1 MAKLIECV
9 PNFSEGRNKEVI
21 DAIANAISASEGCS
35 LLDVDPG
42 SSTNRTVYT
51 FVGSPQAVVEG
62 ALNAARTAFTI
73 IDMSKHTGEHPRTG
87 AMDVC
92 PFIPVRNASMEDCVR
107 CAEEFGRR
115 LADLLQV
122 PVYLYGEAARSESRR
137 SLPSVRAGEYE
148 ALPEKLKK
156 SEWAPDFGPAI
167 FVPSWGATVTGARKF
182 LIAYNVNLLSTK
194 EQAHRI
200 ALDIREQ
207 GRGKDQCPCL
217 RYAMKQPSLRSPP
230 HQVLEVVAPPG
241 FTPGTLKKVQG
252 MGWYLEESN
261 LAQVSTNILDFE
273 ETPLHTVYE
282 EICRDARELNLPVVG
297 SQIVGLVP
305 LKAVLDCADFYI
317 QEDKLFVV
325 EEEHKVRLVIS
336 RLGLDSLGP
345 FVPKER
351 IIEYMVEAGPDEGR
365 LVSLSLQQFV
375 RSVGARTAAPG
386 GGSVSAAIAAMGAAL
401 GCMVGQMTYGKRQF
415 EALDGVMRRLI
426 PPLHQAMND
435 LLLTVD
441 ADSSAFNSYMWT
453 KVPLR
458 AFKNIP
464 SSNLPVCRRE
474 EAMQDGLK
482 KAVGVPLSLAER
494 VTSLWPALKEIVQYG
509 NVACKSDAQVAAKAL
524 ETAVYGAYY
533 NVVINLKDITDQ
545 SFKKAVSNHTNTLT
559 RYIPPKDFCTQ
570 KEVSRTYR
578 VPADGAVGVEVEG
591 HQVLWTC
598 DDTPSISVLTTVP
611 PHTGSLGVSTK
622 TKAGLVTED
631 DPLPF

>member
-21 DAIANAISASEGCS
+21 DAIANAISATEGCS

-73 IDMSKHTGEHPRTG
+73 IDMTKHTGEHPRTG

-92 PFIPVRNASMEDCVR
+92 PFIPVQNASMEDCVK
-107 CAEEFGRR
+107 CANEFGRR

-122 PVYLYGEAARSESRR
+122 PVYLYGEAARTESRR

-156 SEWAPDFGPAI
+156 SEWAPDYGPAA

-207 GRGKDQCPCL
+207 GRSKDQ
-217 RYAMKQPSLRSPP
+217 
-230 HQVLEVVAPPG
+230 
-241 FTPGTLKKVQG
+241 PGTLKMVQG
-252 MGWYLEESN
+252 MGWYLDESN

-273 ETPLHTVYE
+273 QTPLHSVYE

-297 SQIVGLVP
+297 SQIVGLIP
-305 LKAVLDCADFYI
+305 LKAVLDCADYYI
-317 QEDKLFVV
+317 QRDKLFVV

-336 RLGLDSLGP
+336 KLGLDSLGP
-345 FVPKER
+345 FAPKER
-351 IIEYMVEAGPDEGR
+351 IIEYMVESSQDEGR

-415 EALDGVMRRLI
+415 EALDGVMRKLI
-426 PPLHQAMND
+426 PPFHQAMND

-441 ADSSAFNSYMWT
+441 ADSTAFNSYMAALKMPKST
-453 KVPLR
+453 PDEMK
-458 AFKNIP
+458 
-464 SSNLPVCRRE
+464 RRE

-482 KAVGVPLSLAER
+482 KAVGVPLSLAEK
-494 VTSLWPALKEIVQYG
+494 VTALWPALKEIVCYG

-533 NVVINLKDITDQ
+533 NVIINLKDITDQ
-545 SFKKAVSNHTNTLT
+545 SFRSTVSEHLAMLAVNMS
-559 RYIPPKDFCTQ
+559 Q
-570 KEVSRTYR
+570 
-578 VPADGAVGVEVEG
+578 
-591 HQVLWTC
+591 
-598 DDTPSISVLTTVP
+598 
-611 PHTGSLGVSTK
+611 
-622 TKAGLVTED
+622 
-631 DPLPF
+631 